1 MSKTKYPLG
10 KNPNSLANLK
20 LGQGTKPKGFNSED
34 KKRRYLTVTET
45 GWQGS
50 QMAAQEYGCKSV
62 SEFLEKWGRGEID
75 LSKKEFDLS
84 A

>member
-1 MSKTKYPLG
+1 MAGTKYAPG

-20 LGQGTKPKGFNSED
+20 PGCGGRHKTFESED
-34 KKRRYLTVTET
+34 KKKRNLSVTET

-50 QMAAQEYGCKSV
+50 QLVVKKYGCKSV
-62 SEFLEKWGRGEID
+62 SEFLEKLGRGEVKI
-75 LSKKEFDLS
+75 S